1 MAQNMILSPKHYF
14 RHLKNRLLPAIIGTA
29 FLMAVVEAVLLLV
42 WGASPPV
49 VVFPSFVPMVN
60 SLVVLT
66 SFGVA
71 FLSLGRHRVLR
82 DAASYWIGMS
92 YVVLGI
98 GNVFY
103 IFTWPGLL
111 PGGQAV
117 FGQLPSTSAWIS
129 MLGVS
134 VLVVFSL
141 VAVLAHWPGN
151 RAMPGR
157 AWLLSIIACICLTAL
172 VNIALV
178 IFEQFLPVLVTAT
191 GAFTALLVTWE
202 AAVFFAL
209 VTCVILST
217 RRYVLSNE
225 PFMGYLAIGLVA
237 LVFASVAAVVGGKR
251 YDLWW
256 YFYRILGA
264 VGFLAILTGLFS
276 SYTRLFRS
284 EQKKSIDLKERSEEL
299 RWETAFL
306 EAVVTSSGDGIL
318 IIDSERQKVVENRR
332 TIDIWKIPDEIISD
346 KDDVRRITYLMS
358 RMKNPQQ
365 FNEMIAYLFDHEDEA
380 IRLEIELIDGIVLDT
395 YSSPIVGGD
404 GGRYGRI
411 WTFRDITEAKRY
423 RDMLE
428 NLSSVDGLTGLANR
442 RYLDD
447 ALDREWRRAM
457 RDGSSL
463 SFILMDLDFFKQ
475 FNDNYG
481 HVAGDDCLRT
491 VAHCLAGVVKRP
503 GDVVARYGGEEFACI
518 LPNTAA
524 NQAAML
530 AGTMRERLHSCDIR
544 HAYSAVSD
552 KVTMSFGIATLVPQR
567 GQSSSDLVRLADT
580 LLYSA
585 KKQGRNQIRQAEGDV
600 LHESNQPG

>member
-1 MAQNMILSPKHYF
+1 MAQNMVFSPKRYF
-14 RHLKNRLLPAIIGTA
+14 RHLKNRLLPAIIGTT
-29 FLMAVVEAVLLLV
+29 FLMAVTEAVLLFL
-42 WGASPPV
+42 WGANPPV
-49 VVFPSFVPMVN
+49 AVFPSFVPMVN

-82 DAASYWIGMS
+82 DAPSYWIGMS

-98 GNVFY
+98 GNIFY

-129 MLGVS
+129 MVGVS
-134 VLVVFSL
+134 VLVVFAL
-141 VAVLAHWPGN
+141 VAVFARWPGH
-151 RAMPGR
+151 RAMSGR
-157 AWLLSIIACICLTAL
+157 TWLLSIIACICLTAL
-172 VNIALV
+172 VDTTFV
-178 IFEQFLPVLVTAT
+178 IFEQSLPVLVTDT
-191 GAFTALLVTWE
+191 GAFSTLLTMWE
-202 AAVFFAL
+202 CVVFMAL
-209 VTCVILST
+209 VACVILST
-217 RRYVLSNE
+217 RRYMRSNDS
-225 PFMGYLAIGLVA
+225 FMGYLAIGLVA
-237 LVFASVAAVVGGKR
+237 LVFASVAAVIGGKR

-256 YFYRILGA
+256 YLYRAFGA

-276 SYTRLFRS
+276 GYTRLFRS
-284 EQKKSIDLKERSEEL
+284 EQKKTLDLKERSEEL

-395 YSSPIVGGD
+395 YSSPIIGGD

-428 NLSSVDGLTGLANR
+428 SLSSVDGLTGLANR
-442 RYLDD
+442 RHLDD
-447 ALDREWRRAM
+447 ALDLEWRRAM
-457 RDGSSL
+457 RDGSPL

-481 HVAGDDCLRT
+481 HVAGDDCLRA

-503 GDVVARYGGEEFACI
+503 GDMVARYGGEEFACI
-518 LPNTAA
+518 LPNTAGD
-524 NQAAML
+524 QAAVL
-530 AGTMRERLHSCDIR
+530 AGLMKDQLHNCGIR

-552 KVTMSFGIATLVPQR
+552 KVTMSVGIATLVPRR
-567 GQSSSDLVRLADT
+567 GQPSSDLVRLADN

-585 KKQGRNQIRQAEGDV
+585 KKQGRNQIRQAGGDV
-600 LHESNQPG
+600 LYEV